1 MFRVED
7 LMSADLEA
15 EAEAEQWKS
24 LYEVSQGEGLGL
36 RVWGLGFRVWGGCS
50 ESSNW
55 RHSFARSEKKL

>member
-36 RVWGLGFRVWGGCS
+36 RVWGLGFRV
-50 ESSNW
+50 
-55 RHSFARSEKKL
+55 